1 MSRSARRPA
10 DVEVVADGLSVTM
23 AMAVRAMEDG
33 PVKAS
38 SLKENTLSA
47 LCKAGITEV
56 LERVDGAKMVQLTQ
70 PFGRAV
76 ITHLMRWKKPCYRDA
91 P

>member
-1 MSRSARRPA
+1 MNDSAQRPSDIEA
-10 DVEVVADGLSVTM
+10 VADSLSVTM

-47 LCKAGITEV
+47 LCKAGIAEV
-56 LERVDGAKMVQLTQ
+56 RERVDGTKAVQLTRPLGQ
-70 PFGRAV
+70 AV
-76 ITHLMRWKKPCYRDA
+76 VTHLMKWKKPCHRDV

>member
-1 MSRSARRPA
+1 MSGPA
-10 DVEVVADGLSVTM
+10 DAAVVADGLSVTM

-38 SLKENTLSA
+38 SFKENTVSA
-47 LCKAGITEV
+47 LCKAGVAEV
-56 LERVDGAKMVQLTQ
+56 LERVDGAKMVGLTR
-70 PFGRAV
+70 PLGRAV
-76 ITHLMRWKKPCYRDA
+76 VAHLMRWKKPCHRDA